1 MLERVKKLLVITDE
15 SQDELITEIIDI
27 ITARILNL
35 IQEEELP
42 DALSWIVVEASVN
55 RYNRLA
61 SEGTSSHTV
70 EGESWSF
77 TDDVLDPYQDDIQ
90 AWLNAQEEKT
100 IGKVRFI

>member
-1 MLERVKKLLVITDE
+1 MLERVKTLLAISDDT
-15 SQDELITEIIDI
+15 QDGIIAEIIAN
-27 ITARILNL
+27 ITARILGM

-42 DALSWIVVEASVN
+42 SALTWIVVEASVN

-61 SEGTSSHTV
+61 SEGATSHTV

-77 TDDVLDPYQDDIQ
+77 ADDVLDPYQDDIQ
-90 AWLNAQEEKT
+90 AWLNAQEDKT